1 MKGDISRPK
10 AKVVSP
16 INKSLDIRKNNKATT
31 KIPKPETKNKITTA
45 PVVRQAKSNT
55 SSGPKNH
62 LMHDMTSDSVG
73 RSSILLGAVF
83 VCLFV
88 NLLIWQFAKYYG
100 YSFDPSLGVFALLIG
115 GSLGLLT
122 ELLAKLF
129 KRIIKN

>member
-1 MKGDISRPK
+1 MKGDISRPRAK
-10 AKVVSP
+10 AVSP
-16 INKSLDIRKNNKATT
+16 INKSLDIRKNN
-31 KIPKPETKNKITTA
+31 KPETKNKITTA